1 MTLRKQKRYSP
12 NVPTEEGGVGAFRME
27 AADALRRLAALC
39 AKGEHCSH
47 DMEEK
52 MRQWGL
58 DEDDIQANID
68 YLRSHSYIDDAR
80 YCRAFVNDKI
90 TYNHWGPRKIEQALW
105 QKHIPEDISR
115 PILDEVAEETYTDVL
130 LPMLRTKYRTTKAAS
145 EYERACKLI
154 KFAMGRGFKYET
166 IKSCLEQLGS
176 GEDAPDPED

>member
-1 MTLRKQKRYSP
+1 MTLGKQKRHSP
-12 NVPTEEGGVGAFRME
+12 NAPTEEGGVGAYRME
-27 AADALRRLAALC
+27 AADALRKLAALC

-58 DEDDIQANID
+58 DDGDIQANVD
-68 YLRSHSYIDDAR
+68 YLRHHGYIDDAR

-115 PILDEVAEETYTDVL
+115 PILDEVAEETYTAVL
-130 LPMLRTKYRTTKAAS
+130 LPMLRTKQRTTKAAS
-145 EYERACKLI
+145 GYELAGKLI
-154 KFAMGRGFKYET
+154 KFAMSRGFKYET
-166 IKSCLEQLGS
+166 IRSCLDQLVS
-176 GEDAPDPED
+176 GEDIPEYDN